1 MKRLPKIRPAAVLM
15 IIYDIFAVLIASGL
29 SLLIRFELH
38 WTDVD
43 PVFWN
48 SVMSYCVINIV
59 TTVIVFYFF
68 RLYSSLWRYAGEREI
83 MSVILAV
90 ALADVF
96 QYFGLHILR
105 LPVPRSYYIIYLF
118 LMVVATMISRFF
130 YRFRDL
136 TAEYMHSRRLPKSS
150 KENILIFGAGKAGQ
164 MLLKEIKQSA
174 HVEGKNVVCIL
185 DDSPEKQGSYLMGVP
200 ILGGRELLEKT
211 VEDYNISQIMIAI
224 PSMEES
230 ERKSLVEQCTLTN
243 CRVRILPGIY
253 QLINDDTGMM
263 NLQGALRNVELEDLL
278 GREPVKTDMEAVTG
292 YLKGKI
298 VMVTGGGGSIGSE
311 LCRQIAAACPARLII
326 LDIYENNAY
335 DLQNELKKK
344 FPELNLKVAIA
355 SVRDRQRMHS
365 VFRACHPD
373 IVYHAAAHKHVPLME
388 DNPWEA
394 IKNNVMGT
402 NIVADEADK
411 NHVKKFVMISTDK
424 AVRPTNIMGAS
435 KRICEMIIQSYSRY
449 SETEYAVVRFGNVLG
464 SNGSVVPLFK
474 RQIAAGGPVTVTH
487 PDIIRYFM
495 TIPEAVALVLQA
507 GAYARGGEIFILDM
521 GEPVKILDMAKHL
534 IRLSG
539 HIPDVDIKIEF
550 TGLRPGEKL
559 YEELLMDEE
568 KTETQNNRIFIGQQ
582 IPVNEKFLQEHLE
595 KLYAA
600 AYRQDPEIRSL
611 VQELVPEY
619 VFGKEKNNIITYAP
633 RNANQKHKVKGA
645 STLCLEKE
653 SYTAME

>member
-1 MKRLPKIRPAAVLM
+1 MRKLRKIKPETVLLM
-15 IIYDIFAVLIASGL
+15 MYDIFAVLIASGL
-29 SLLIRFELH
+29 SLLIRFELR
-38 WTDVD
+38 WTAVES
-43 PVFWN
+43 VFWD
-48 SVMSYCVINIV
+48 SIVTYCVINIV
-59 TTVIVFYFF
+59 TTVVVFYFF

-90 ALADVF
+90 AVTDVI
-96 QYFGLHILR
+96 QYAGVHLLQ
-105 LPVPRSYYIIYLF
+105 LPLPRSYYIIYLF
-118 LMVVATMISRFF
+118 IMIVATVISRFC
-130 YRFRDL
+130 YRLRDM
-136 TAEYMHSRRLPKSS
+136 AGEFWHNRKLPKSY
-150 KENILIFGAGKAGQ
+150 ENILIYGAGKAGQ
-164 MLLKEIKQSA
+164 MLLKEIKQSSF
-174 HVEGKNVVCIL
+174 VEGKRVVCIL
-185 DDSPEKQGSYLMGVP
+185 DDDPAKQGSYLMGVP
-200 ILGGRELLEKT
+200 IPGGREILEQT
-211 VEDYNISQIMIAI
+211 VREYGINQILIAI

-243 CRVRILPGIY
+243 CRVKILPGIY
-253 QLINDDTGMM
+253 QLINDDSAML

-278 GREPVKTDMEAVTG
+278 GREPVRTDIQAVTR
-292 YLKGKI
+292 YLKGKT

-311 LCRQIAAACPARLII
+311 LCRQIAAAGPARLIV

-344 FPELNLKVAIA
+344 FPELNLRVVIA
-355 SVRDRQRMHS
+355 SVRDRKRMHS
-365 VFRACHPD
+365 VFRTYRPE

-402 NIVADEADK
+402 QIVADEADQ
-411 NHVKKFVMISTDK
+411 NHVQKFVMISTDK

-435 KRICEMIIQSYSRY
+435 KRICEMIIQSYSRR
-449 SETEYAVVRFGNVLG
+449 SRTEYAVVRFGNVLG

-521 GEPVKILDMAKHL
+521 GDPVKILDMAKHL

-539 HIPDVDIKIEF
+539 HIPDVDIKIQF

-568 KTETQNNRIFIGQQ
+568 KTETQNHRIFIGQQ
-582 IPVNEKFLQEHLE
+582 IPVDDRFLEEHLQ
-595 KLYAA
+595 KLYDA
-600 AYRQDPEIRSL
+600 AYRQDAKIRSL

-619 VFGKEKNNIITYAP
+619 VTGNEKNNIIAYTPRSGGQKYAG
-633 RNANQKHKVKGA
+633 RGA
-645 STLCLEKE
+645 AVLCRGKE
-653 SYTAME
+653 NCIAME

>member
-1 MKRLPKIRPAAVLM
+1 MRKLRKIKPATVLLM
-15 IIYDIFAVLIASGL
+15 MYDIFAVLIASGL
-29 SLLIRFELH
+29 SLLIRFELR
-38 WTDVD
+38 WTAVES
-43 PVFWN
+43 VFWD
-48 SVMSYCVINIV
+48 SIVTYCVINIV
-59 TTVIVFYFF
+59 TTVVVFYFF

-90 ALADVF
+90 AVTDVI
-96 QYFGLHILR
+96 QYAGVHLLQ
-105 LPVPRSYYIIYLF
+105 LPLPRSYYIIYLF
-118 LMVVATMISRFF
+118 IMIVATVISRFC
-130 YRFRDL
+130 YRLRDM
-136 TAEYMHSRRLPKSS
+136 AGEFWHNRKLPKSY
-150 KENILIFGAGKAGQ
+150 ENILIYGAGKAGQ
-164 MLLKEIKQSA
+164 MLLKEIKQSSF
-174 HVEGKNVVCIL
+174 VEGKRVVCIL
-185 DDSPEKQGSYLMGVP
+185 DDDPAKQGSYLMGVP
-200 ILGGRELLEKT
+200 IPGGREILEQT
-211 VEDYNISQIMIAI
+211 VREYGINQILIAI

-243 CRVRILPGIY
+243 CRVKILPGIY
-253 QLINDDTGMM
+253 QLINDDSAML

-278 GREPVKTDMEAVTG
+278 GREPVRTDIQAVTR
-292 YLKGKI
+292 YLKGKT

-311 LCRQIAAACPARLII
+311 LCRQIAAAGPARLIV

-344 FPELNLKVAIA
+344 FPELNLRVVIA
-355 SVRDRQRMHS
+355 SVRDRKRMHS
-365 VFRACHPD
+365 VFRTYRPE

-402 NIVADEADK
+402 QIVADEADQ
-411 NHVKKFVMISTDK
+411 NHVQKFVMISTDK

-435 KRICEMIIQSYSRY
+435 KRICEMIIQSYSRR
-449 SETEYAVVRFGNVLG
+449 SRTEYAVVRFGNVLG

-521 GEPVKILDMAKHL
+521 GDPVKILDMAKHL

-539 HIPDVDIKIEF
+539 HIPDVDIKIQF

-568 KTETQNNRIFIGQQ
+568 KTETQNHRIFIGQQ
-582 IPVNEKFLQEHLE
+582 IPVDDRFLEEHLQ
-595 KLYAA
+595 KLYDA
-600 AYRQDPEIRSL
+600 AYRQDAKIRSL

-619 VFGKEKNNIITYAP
+619 VTGNERNNIIAYAP
-633 RNANQKHKVKGA
+633 RKGGQKYTGRGNAAERSKARGV
-645 STLCLEKE
+645 CE
-653 SYTAME
+653 

>member
-1 MKRLPKIRPAAVLM
+1 MKMRFKVKTSKILM
-15 IIYDIFAVLIASGL
+15 MIYDVLAVLIASGL

-38 WTDVD
+38 WTDVI
-43 PVFWN
+43 PQFWD
-48 SVMSYCVINIV
+48 SVIQYSLINIA
-59 TTVIVFYFF
+59 TTILIFYLF
-68 RLYSSLWRYAGEREI
+68 RLYSNLWRYAGDREV
-83 MSVILAV
+83 MSIILAV
-90 ALADVF
+90 AAADLLQF
-96 QYFGLHILR
+96 IGLHILR
-105 LPVPRSYYIIYLF
+105 LPLPRSYYIIYLF
-118 LMVVATMISRFF
+118 IMIVATMISRFF
-130 YRFRDL
+130 YRLKDMAGEFLHD
-136 TAEYMHSRRLPKSS
+136 RRLPAGSR
-150 KENILIFGAGKAGQ
+150 ENILIYGAGKAGQ

-174 HVEGKNVVCIL
+174 FVEGKNVVCIL
-185 DDSPEKQGSYLMGVP
+185 DDNPGKKGSYLMGVP
-200 ILGGRELLEKT
+200 ILGGREILDQT
-211 VEDYNISQIMIAI
+211 VKKYGINQIMIAI
-224 PSMEES
+224 PSMDES
-230 ERKSLVEQCTLTN
+230 DRKSLVEQCTLTN
-243 CRVRILPGIY
+243 CKVKILPGIY
-253 QLINDDTGMM
+253 QMINDDTGMM
-263 NLQGALRNVELEDLL
+263 SLQGALRSVELEDLL
-278 GREPVKTDMEAVTG
+278 GRDPVRTDLHEVSG
-292 YLKGKI
+292 YIKGKI

-311 LCRQIAAACPARLII
+311 LCRQIAAADPAQLII

-344 FPELNLKVAIA
+344 FPELDLRVIIA

-365 VFRACHPD
+365 VFHTYHPE

-435 KRICEMIIQSYSRY
+435 KRICEMIIQSYSRR

-464 SNGSVVPLFK
+464 SNGSVVPLFE

-507 GAYARGGEIFILDM
+507 GAYAKGGEIFILDM

-582 IPVNEKFLQEHLE
+582 IPVNDQYLKEHLQ
-595 KLYAA
+595 KLYEAA
-600 AYRQDPEIRSL
+600 CRQDGNIRAL

-619 VFGKEKNNIITYAP
+619 TIEKSNIIAYKPRTGNQGQKEKEVSSVCV
-633 RNANQKHKVKGA
+633 Q
-645 STLCLEKE
+645 KE
-653 SYTAME
+653 SCTAME

>member
-1 MKRLPKIRPAAVLM
+1 MRKLRKIKPATVLLM
-15 IIYDIFAVLIASGL
+15 MYDIFAVLIASGL
-29 SLLIRFELH
+29 SLLIRFELR
-38 WTDVD
+38 WTAVES
-43 PVFWN
+43 VFWD
-48 SVMSYCVINIV
+48 SIVTYCVINIV
-59 TTVIVFYFF
+59 TTVVVFYFF

-90 ALADVF
+90 AVTDVI
-96 QYFGLHILR
+96 QYAGVHLLQ
-105 LPVPRSYYIIYLF
+105 LPLPRSYYIIYLF
-118 LMVVATMISRFF
+118 IMIVATVISRFC
-130 YRFRDL
+130 YRLRDM
-136 TAEYMHSRRLPKSS
+136 AGEFWHNRKLPKSY
-150 KENILIFGAGKAGQ
+150 ENILIYGAGKAGQ
-164 MLLKEIKQSA
+164 MLLKEIKQSSF
-174 HVEGKNVVCIL
+174 VEGKRVVCIL
-185 DDSPEKQGSYLMGVP
+185 DDDPAKQGSYLMGVP
-200 ILGGRELLEKT
+200 IPGGREILEQT
-211 VEDYNISQIMIAI
+211 VREYGINQILIAI

-243 CRVRILPGIY
+243 CRVKILPGIY
-253 QLINDDTGMM
+253 QLINDDSAML

-278 GREPVKTDMEAVTG
+278 GREPVRTDIQAVTR
-292 YLKGKI
+292 YLKGKT

-311 LCRQIAAACPARLII
+311 LCRQIAAAGPARLIV

-344 FPELNLKVAIA
+344 FPELNLRVVIA
-355 SVRDRQRMHS
+355 SVRDRKRIHS
-365 VFRACHPD
+365 VFRTCRPE

-402 NIVADEADK
+402 QIVADEADQ
-411 NHVKKFVMISTDK
+411 NHVQKFVMISTDK

-435 KRICEMIIQSYSRY
+435 KRICEMIIQSYSRR
-449 SETEYAVVRFGNVLG
+449 SRTEYAVVRFGNVLG

-521 GEPVKILDMAKHL
+521 GDPVKILDMAKHL

-539 HIPDVDIKIEF
+539 HIPDVDIKIQF

-568 KTETQNNRIFIGQQ
+568 KTETQNHRIFIGQQ
-582 IPVNEKFLQEHLE
+582 IPVDDRFLEEHLQ
-595 KLYAA
+595 KLYDA
-600 AYRQDPEIRSL
+600 AYRQDAKIRSL

-619 VFGKEKNNIITYAP
+619 VTGNERNNIIAYAP
-633 RNANQKHKVKGA
+633 RKGGQKYTGRGAAVLCKG
-645 STLCLEKE
+645 KE
-653 SYTAME
+653 NCIAME

>member
-1 MKRLPKIRPAAVLM
+1 MRKLRKIKPATVLLM
-15 IIYDIFAVLIASGL
+15 MYDIFAVLIASGL
-29 SLLIRFELH
+29 SLLIRFELR
-38 WTDVD
+38 WTAVES
-43 PVFWN
+43 VFWD
-48 SVMSYCVINIV
+48 SIVTYCVINIV
-59 TTVIVFYFF
+59 TTVVVFYFF

-90 ALADVF
+90 AVTDVI
-96 QYFGLHILR
+96 QYAGVHLLQ
-105 LPVPRSYYIIYLF
+105 LPLPRSYYIIYLF
-118 LMVVATMISRFF
+118 IMIVATVISRFC
-130 YRFRDL
+130 YRLRDM
-136 TAEYMHSRRLPKSS
+136 AGEFWHNRKLPKSY
-150 KENILIFGAGKAGQ
+150 ENILIYGAGKAGQ
-164 MLLKEIKQSA
+164 MLLKEIKQSSF
-174 HVEGKNVVCIL
+174 VEGKRVVCIL
-185 DDSPEKQGSYLMGVP
+185 DDDPAKQGSYLMGVP
-200 ILGGRELLEKT
+200 IPGGREILEQT
-211 VEDYNISQIMIAI
+211 VREYEINQILIAI
-224 PSMEES
+224 PSMEEG

-243 CRVRILPGIY
+243 CRVKILPGIY
-253 QLINDDTGMM
+253 QLINDDSAML

-278 GREPVKTDMEAVTG
+278 GREPVRTDIQAVTR
-292 YLKGKI
+292 YLKGKT

-311 LCRQIAAACPARLII
+311 LCRQIAAAGPARLIV

-344 FPELNLKVAIA
+344 FPELNLRVVIA
-355 SVRDRQRMHS
+355 SVRDRKRMHS
-365 VFRACHPD
+365 VFRTYRPE

-402 NIVADEADK
+402 QIVADEADQ
-411 NHVKKFVMISTDK
+411 NHVQKFVMISTDK

-435 KRICEMIIQSYSRY
+435 KRICEMIIQSYSRR
-449 SETEYAVVRFGNVLG
+449 SRTEYAVVRFGNVLG

-521 GEPVKILDMAKHL
+521 GDPVKILDMAKHL

-539 HIPDVDIKIEF
+539 HIPDVDIKIQF

-568 KTETQNNRIFIGQQ
+568 KTETQNHRIFIGQQ
-582 IPVNEKFLQEHLE
+582 IPVDDRFLEEHLQ
-595 KLYAA
+595 KLYDA
-600 AYRQDPEIRSL
+600 AYRQDAKIRSL

-619 VFGKEKNNIITYAP
+619 VTGNERNNIIAYAP
-633 RNANQKHKVKGA
+633 RKGGQKYTGSGNAAERSKARGV
-645 STLCLEKE
+645 CE
-653 SYTAME
+653 

>member
-1 MKRLPKIRPAAVLM
+1 MKRLLKIRPVTILM
-15 IIYDIFAVLIASGL
+15 MIYDVFAVLIASGL
-29 SLLIRFELH
+29 SLLIRFALR
-38 WTDVD
+38 WMDVD
-43 PVFWN
+43 PVFWD
-48 SVMSYCVINIV
+48 SVMNYCVINIV
-59 TTVIVFYFF
+59 VTLVVFYFF
-68 RLYSSLWRYAGEREI
+68 RLYSNLWRYAAEREI

-90 ALADVF
+90 ALTDVI
-96 QYFGLHILR
+96 QYIGLHILQ
-105 LPVPRSYYIIYLF
+105 LSLPRSYYIIYLF
-118 LMVVATMISRFF
+118 IMAIATMISRFF
-130 YRFRDL
+130 YRFRGL
-136 TAEYMHSRRLPKSS
+136 AAEYKHSRLTRSVR
-150 KENILIFGAGKAGQ
+150 ENILIFGAGKAGQ
-164 MLLKEIKQSA
+164 MLLREIKQSDR
-174 HVEGKNVVCIL
+174 VEGKNVVCIL
-185 DDSPEKQGSYLMGVP
+185 DDDPEKQGSYLMGVP

-211 VEDYNISQIMIAI
+211 VKDYNISQIMIAI
-224 PSMEES
+224 PSMAECEM
-230 ERKSLVEQCTLTN
+230 KDLVEQCTLTN

-253 QLINDDTGMM
+253 QIINDETRML
-263 NLQGALRNVELEDLL
+263 NLQGALRNVRLEDLL
-278 GREPVKTDMEAVTG
+278 GREPVKTDIEAVTG

-311 LCRQIAAACPARLII
+311 LCRQIAAAGPARLII

-344 FPELNLKVAIA
+344 FPELNLRVLIA
-355 SVRDRQRMHS
+355 SVRDRKRMNS
-365 VFRACHPD
+365 VFRTWRPD
-373 IVYHAAAHKHVPLME
+373 VVYHAAAHKHVPLME

-394 IKNNVMGT
+394 VKNNVMGT
-402 NIVADEADK
+402 HIVADEADK

-435 KRICEMIIQSYSRY
+435 KRICEMIIQSYSRR
-449 SETEYAVVRFGNVLG
+449 SETEYSVVRFGNVLG
-464 SNGSVVPLFK
+464 SNGSVVPLFR
-474 RQIAAGGPVTVTH
+474 RQIAEGGPVTVTH

-539 HIPDVDIKIEF
+539 YIPDVDIKIEF

-568 KTETQNNRIFIGQQ
+568 KTETQNQRIFIGQQ
-582 IPVNEKFLQEHLE
+582 IPVNEKFLHEHLE

-619 VFGKEKNNIITYAP
+619 TIGKEKNNIITYVPKSAS
-633 RNANQKHKVKGA
+633 QKPKVKEVSA
-645 STLCLEKE
+645 LCVEKE
-653 SYTAME
+653 NYTVTE

>member
-1 MKRLPKIRPAAVLM
+1 M
-15 IIYDIFAVLIASGL
+15 IIYDVFAVLAASGL

-38 WTDVD
+38 WNEVE
-43 PVFWN
+43 PIFWD
-48 SVMSYCVINIV
+48 SVVTYCVINIV
-59 TTVIVFYFF
+59 TTVIVFYLF

-83 MSVILAV
+83 ISVILAV
-90 ALADVF
+90 ALTDVI
-96 QYFGLHILR
+96 QYIGLHILK
-105 LPVPRSYYIIYLF
+105 LPLPRSYYIIYLF
-118 LMVVATMISRFF
+118 VMIVATVISRFS
-130 YRFRDL
+130 YRLRDM
-136 TAEYMHSRRLPKSS
+136 AGEFAHSRRLPKSYE
-150 KENILIFGAGKAGQ
+150 KILIFGAGKAGQ
-164 MLLKEIKQSA
+164 MLLKEIRQSA
-174 HVEGKNVVCIL
+174 HVEGKRVVCLL
-185 DDSPEKQGSYLMGVP
+185 DDSKEKQGSYLMGVP
-200 ILGGRELLEKT
+200 IPGGREILEQT
-211 VEDYNISQIMIAI
+211 VRDYHISQIIIAI
-224 PSMEES
+224 PSMDEG

-243 CRVRILPGIY
+243 CKVKILPGIY
-253 QLINDDTGMM
+253 QMINDDSGTR

-278 GREPVKTDMEAVTG
+278 GREPVRTDIHAVTG

-311 LCRQIAAACPARLII
+311 LCRQIAAAQPSQLII

-344 FPELNLKVAIA
+344 FPELNLRVVIA

-365 VFRACHPD
+365 VFRTYHPE

-402 NIVADEADK
+402 DIVADEADK
-411 NHVKKFVMISTDK
+411 NHVKRFVMISTDK

-435 KRICEMIIQSYSRY
+435 KRICEMIIQSYSRR
-449 SETEYAVVRFGNVLG
+449 SNTEYAIVRFGNVLG

-539 HIPDVDIKIEF
+539 HIPDVDIKIQF

-568 KTETQNNRIFIGQQ
+568 KTETQNQRIFIGQQ
-582 IPVNEKFLQEHLE
+582 IPVNEKYLQEHLQ
-595 KLYAA
+595 KLYKAA
-600 AYRQDPEIRSL
+600 FRQDKNIRSL

-619 VFGKEKNNIITYAP
+619 AAGKEKSNIIAYAP
-633 RNANQKHKVKGA
+633 RSGNQKYRAKGG
-645 STLCLEKE
+645 
-653 SYTAME
+653 TAPCVEQGNCTAAE

>member
-1 MKRLPKIRPAAVLM
+1 MMKKWIKVKPSMVLM
-15 IIYDIFAVLIASGL
+15 MIYDVLAILAASGL

-38 WTDVD
+38 WTDVT
-43 PVFWN
+43 PQFWD
-48 SVMSYCVINIV
+48 SVIEYSLINIV
-59 TTVIVFYFF
+59 TTILVFYFF
-68 RLYSSLWRYAGEREI
+68 RLYSNLWRYAGEREI
-83 MSVILAV
+83 MSIILAV
-90 ALADVF
+90 AAADLLQF
-96 QYFGLHILR
+96 IGLHILR
-105 LPVPRSYYIIYLF
+105 LPLPRSYYIIYLF
-118 LMVVATMISRFF
+118 IMIVATMISRFS
-130 YRFRDL
+130 YRLRDM
-136 TAEYMHSRRLPKSS
+136 AGEFWHNRRLPESCS
-150 KENILIFGAGKAGQ
+150 ENILIYGAGKAGQ

-174 HVEGKNVVCIL
+174 YVEGKNVVCIL
-185 DDSPEKQGSYLMGVP
+185 DDSPEKQGSYLLGVP
-200 ILGGRELLEKT
+200 ILGGREILDQT
-211 VEDYNISQIMIAI
+211 VKKYGINQIMIAI

-243 CRVRILPGIY
+243 CKVKILPGIY
-253 QLINDDTGMM
+253 QMINDDSRMM
-263 NLQGALRNVELEDLL
+263 NLQGALRSVELEDLL
-278 GREPVKTDMEAVTG
+278 GRDPVKTDLHAVSG

-311 LCRQIAAACPARLII
+311 LCRQIAAAGPAQLIV

-344 FPELNLKVAIA
+344 YPELNLRVVIA

-365 VFRACHPD
+365 VFCTYQPQ

-402 NIVADEADK
+402 NITADEADK
-411 NHVKKFVMISTDK
+411 NHVEKFVMISTDK

-435 KRICEMIIQSYSRY
+435 KRICEMIIQSYSRR
-449 SETEYAVVRFGNVLG
+449 SRTEYAVVRFGNVLG
-464 SNGSVVPLFK
+464 SNGSVVPLFE

-582 IPVNEKFLQEHLE
+582 IPVNEKYLKEHLQ
-595 KLYAA
+595 KLYDA
-600 AYRQDPEIRSL
+600 AYRQDVNIQQL

-619 VFGKEKNNIITYAP
+619 AVNDKNKIIAYAP
-633 RNANQKHKVKGA
+633 RPAYQKRKIKGV
-645 STLCLEKE
+645 SVSCLEQE

>member
-1 MKRLPKIRPAAVLM
+1 MRKLRKIKPATVLLM
-15 IIYDIFAVLIASGL
+15 MYDIFAVLIASGL
-29 SLLIRFELH
+29 SLLIRFELR
-38 WTDVD
+38 WTAVES
-43 PVFWN
+43 VFWD
-48 SVMSYCVINIV
+48 SIVTYCVINIV
-59 TTVIVFYFF
+59 TTVVVFYFF

-90 ALADVF
+90 AVTDVI
-96 QYFGLHILR
+96 QYAGVHLLQ
-105 LPVPRSYYIIYLF
+105 LPLPRSYYIIYLF
-118 LMVVATMISRFF
+118 IMIVATVISRFC
-130 YRFRDL
+130 YRLRDM
-136 TAEYMHSRRLPKSS
+136 AGEFWHNRKLPKSY
-150 KENILIFGAGKAGQ
+150 ENILIYGAGKAGQ
-164 MLLKEIKQSA
+164 MLLKEIKQSSF
-174 HVEGKNVVCIL
+174 VEGKRVVCIL
-185 DDSPEKQGSYLMGVP
+185 DDDPAKQGSYLMGVP
-200 ILGGRELLEKT
+200 IPGGREILEQT
-211 VEDYNISQIMIAI
+211 VREYEINQILIAI
-224 PSMEES
+224 PSMEEG

-243 CRVRILPGIY
+243 CRVKILPGIY
-253 QLINDDTGMM
+253 QLINDDSAML

-278 GREPVKTDMEAVTG
+278 GREPVRTDIQAVSR
-292 YLKGKI
+292 YLKGKT

-311 LCRQIAAACPARLII
+311 LCRQIAAAGPARLIV

-344 FPELNLKVAIA
+344 FPELNLRVVIA
-355 SVRDRQRMHS
+355 SVRDRKRMHS
-365 VFRACHPD
+365 VFRTYRPE

-402 NIVADEADK
+402 QIVADEADQ
-411 NHVKKFVMISTDK
+411 NHVQKFVMISTDK

-435 KRICEMIIQSYSRY
+435 KRICEMIIQSYSRR
-449 SETEYAVVRFGNVLG
+449 SRTEYAVVRFGNVLG

-521 GEPVKILDMAKHL
+521 GDPVKILDMAKHL

-539 HIPDVDIKIEF
+539 HIPDVDIKIQF

-568 KTETQNNRIFIGQQ
+568 KTETQNHRIFIGQQ
-582 IPVNEKFLQEHLE
+582 IPVDDRFLEEHLQ
-595 KLYAA
+595 KLYDA
-600 AYRQDPEIRSL
+600 AYRQDAKIRSL

-619 VFGKEKNNIITYAP
+619 VTGNERNNIIAYAP
-633 RNANQKHKVKGA
+633 RKGGQKYTGSGNAAERSKARGV
-645 STLCLEKE
+645 CE
-653 SYTAME
+653 

>member
-1 MKRLPKIRPAAVLM
+1 MRKLRKIKPATVLLM
-15 IIYDIFAVLIASGL
+15 MYDIFAVLIASGL
-29 SLLIRFELH
+29 SLLIRFELR
-38 WTDVD
+38 WTAVES
-43 PVFWN
+43 VFWD
-48 SVMSYCVINIV
+48 SIVTYCVINIV
-59 TTVIVFYFF
+59 TTVVVFYFF

-90 ALADVF
+90 AVTDVI
-96 QYFGLHILR
+96 QYAGVHLLQ
-105 LPVPRSYYIIYLF
+105 LPLPRSYYIIYLF
-118 LMVVATMISRFF
+118 IMIVATVISRFC
-130 YRFRDL
+130 YRLRDM
-136 TAEYMHSRRLPKSS
+136 AGEFWHNRKLPKSY
-150 KENILIFGAGKAGQ
+150 ENILIYGAGKAGQ
-164 MLLKEIKQSA
+164 MLLKEIKQSSF
-174 HVEGKNVVCIL
+174 VEGKRVVCIL
-185 DDSPEKQGSYLMGVP
+185 DDDPAKQGSYLMGVP
-200 ILGGRELLEKT
+200 IPGGREILEQT
-211 VEDYNISQIMIAI
+211 VREYEINQILIAI
-224 PSMEES
+224 PSMEEG

-243 CRVRILPGIY
+243 CRVKILPGIY
-253 QLINDDTGMM
+253 QLINDDSAML

-278 GREPVKTDMEAVTG
+278 GREPVRTDIQAVTR
-292 YLKGKI
+292 YLKGKT

-311 LCRQIAAACPARLII
+311 LCRQIAAAGPARLIV

-344 FPELNLKVAIA
+344 FPELNLRVVIA
-355 SVRDRQRMHS
+355 SVRDRKRMHS
-365 VFRACHPD
+365 VFRTYRPE

-402 NIVADEADK
+402 QIVADEADQ
-411 NHVKKFVMISTDK
+411 NHVQKFVMISTDK

-435 KRICEMIIQSYSRY
+435 KRICEMIIQSYSRR
-449 SETEYAVVRFGNVLG
+449 SRTEYAVVRFGNVLG

-521 GEPVKILDMAKHL
+521 GDPVKILDMAKHL

-539 HIPDVDIKIEF
+539 HIPDVDIKIQF

-568 KTETQNNRIFIGQQ
+568 KTETQNHRIFIGQQ
-582 IPVNEKFLQEHLE
+582 IPVDDRFLEEHLQ
-595 KLYAA
+595 KLYDA
-600 AYRQDPEIRSL
+600 AYRQDAKIGL
-611 VQELVPEY
+611 WC
-619 VFGKEKNNIITYAP
+619 
-633 RNANQKHKVKGA
+633 RNWCRN
-645 STLCLEKE
+645 
-653 SYTAME
+653 M

>member
-1 MKRLPKIRPAAVLM
+1 MRKLRKIKPATVLLM
-15 IIYDIFAVLIASGL
+15 MYDIFAVLIASGL
-29 SLLIRFELH
+29 SLLIRFELR
-38 WTDVD
+38 WTAVES
-43 PVFWN
+43 VFWD
-48 SVMSYCVINIV
+48 SIVTYCVINIV
-59 TTVIVFYFF
+59 TTVVVFYFF

-90 ALADVF
+90 AVTDVI
-96 QYFGLHILR
+96 QYAGVHLLQ
-105 LPVPRSYYIIYLF
+105 LPLPRSYYIIYLF
-118 LMVVATMISRFF
+118 IMIVATVISRFC
-130 YRFRDL
+130 YRLRDM
-136 TAEYMHSRRLPKSS
+136 AGEFWHNRKLPKSY
-150 KENILIFGAGKAGQ
+150 ENILIYGAGKAGQ
-164 MLLKEIKQSA
+164 MLLKEIKQSSF
-174 HVEGKNVVCIL
+174 VEGKRVVCIL
-185 DDSPEKQGSYLMGVP
+185 DDDPAKQGSYLMGVP
-200 ILGGRELLEKT
+200 IPGGREILEQT
-211 VEDYNISQIMIAI
+211 VREYGINQILIAI

-243 CRVRILPGIY
+243 CRVKILPGIY
-253 QLINDDTGMM
+253 QLINDDSAML

-278 GREPVKTDMEAVTG
+278 GREPVRTDIQAVTR
-292 YLKGKI
+292 YLKGKT

-311 LCRQIAAACPARLII
+311 LCRQIAAAGPARLIV

-344 FPELNLKVAIA
+344 FPELNLRVVIA
-355 SVRDRQRMHS
+355 SVRDRKRMHS
-365 VFRACHPD
+365 VFRTYRPE

-402 NIVADEADK
+402 QIVADEADQ
-411 NHVKKFVMISTDK
+411 NHVQKFVMISTDK

-435 KRICEMIIQSYSRY
+435 KRICEMIIQSYSRR
-449 SETEYAVVRFGNVLG
+449 SRTEYAVVRFGNVLG

-521 GEPVKILDMAKHL
+521 GDPVKILDMAKHL

-539 HIPDVDIKIEF
+539 HIPDVDIKIQF

-568 KTETQNNRIFIGQQ
+568 KTETQNHRIFIGQQ
-582 IPVNEKFLQEHLE
+582 IPVDDRFLEEHLQ
-595 KLYAA
+595 KLYDA
-600 AYRQDPEIRSL
+600 AYRQDAKIRSL

-619 VFGKEKNNIITYAP
+619 VTGNERNNIIAYAP
-633 RNANQKHKVKGA
+633 EKRRGRNIRGEGTLQREAKQEEYAN
-645 STLCLEKE
+645 E
-653 SYTAME
+653 